1 VVLLLTGS
9 KYVFSPSTTIL
20 PGALRESGTV
30 KDVGLVLVN
39 DGALPAYD
47 RSIAALVHGLEER
60 LLGRGI
66 RVVTRLVQTSR
77 AERAVYRTWSRTEA
91 VGAVV
96 LMDVRTGDPRVPLLR
111 ELGLPFVGVTD
122 SARAGDFSAVTL
134 DTRAM
139 VETVL
144 RFLVD
149 RGYERAVYVRVPG
162 GPTSD
167 LGALRASTFT
177 ANTVPGIE
185 VDLVVAGASP
195 VDPVAAAVAAS
206 AGSARTATVFDDDA
220 SAVAAMALMRESGRR
235 VPEDVAVFVWNDS
248 PLCQTADP
256 AISALNARADVVGD
270 LVGDCLLRSA
280 DADHPVHLAA
290 PAPFVVARA
299 SA

>member
-1 VVLLLTGS
+1 
-9 KYVFSPSTTIL
+9 
-20 PGALRESGTV
+20 V
-30 KDVGLVLVN
+30 KDIGLVLVN
-39 DGALPAYD
+39 DGVLPAYD

-60 LLGRGI
+60 LLGHGV
-66 RVVTRLVQTSR
+66 RVVTRLVPSTRS
-77 AERAVYRTWSRTEA
+77 ERTVYRTWRRDDA

-96 LMDVRTGDPRVPLLR
+96 LMDVRVDDRRVALLR

-122 SARAGDFSAVTL
+122 ASRIDGFSAVTL

-139 VETVL
+139 VTTVL
-144 RFLVD
+144 RFLAD
-149 RGYERAVYVRVPG
+149 RGYGRAVYVRARG

-167 LGALRASTFT
+167 LGALRASMFT
-177 ANTVPGIE
+177 SDADTGIDVTV
-185 VDLVVAGASP
+185 VL
-195 VDPVAAAVAAS
+195 
-206 AGSARTATVFDDDA
+206 AGSSTLDSVELALEAAGDQRSAVVFDDDL
-220 SAVAAMALMRESGRR
+220 SAVAAMELMRGSGRR

-280 DADHPVHLAA
+280 GTPEPVHLAA